1 MDNKK
6 NTTIYVVRHGQSFF
20 NATLDLDSIERD
32 GEQGAHL
39 TPTGQGQAKKL
50 AQELKNVN
58 FAAIFSSDLAR
69 AKETAEAVALEKK
82 IAVETTKAI
91 RERDIVRYAIKLGY
105 KSLEEIEN
113 RLKKDLEKLDE
124 EAKMNHKHTPE
135 MESPNEGAIRLLTFI
150 REAAVAYDGQT
161 IMIVCHSNIMRCL
174 LNQLG
179 YAKFDELPR
188 NSVQNTAYFVVE
200 SNGVDFSIKETHG
213 IKKIYG
219 EIRPY

>member
-1 MDNKK
+1 MDNKTT
-6 NTTIYVVRHGQSFF
+6 TTIYIVRHGQSFF

-32 GEQGAHL
+32 GEQGARL
-39 TPTGQGQAKKL
+39 TPTGQEQVKKL
-50 AQELKNVN
+50 AQELKNIN

-91 RERDIVRYAIKLGY
+91 RERDIVRYAVKLGY

-124 EAKMNHKHTPE
+124 EAKMNNKHTPE
-135 MESPNEGAIRLLTFI
+135 MESPNEGATRLLTFI
-150 REAAVAYDGQT
+150 REVAVAYNGQT

-174 LNQLG
+174 LNHLG

-188 NSVQNTAYFVVE
+188 NSVQNTAYFVLE
-200 SNGVDFSIKETHG
+200 SDGVDFSIKETRG

-219 EIRPY
+219 ETRPF